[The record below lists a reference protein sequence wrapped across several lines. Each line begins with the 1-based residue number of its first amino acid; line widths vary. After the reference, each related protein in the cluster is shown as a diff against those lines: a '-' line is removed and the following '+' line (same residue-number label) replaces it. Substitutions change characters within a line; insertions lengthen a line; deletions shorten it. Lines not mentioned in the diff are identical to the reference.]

1 MDAVE
6 IAGGTLG
13 SLNFAAAAVVGSLLP
28 LCAEIDA
35 FIGINIGPL
44 TADLQAQF
52 HASLDFSLNA
62 TIGISNPFLSVQ
74 LALSAIVQLQA
85 ALQAALVLPSITIGI
100 NAGITAAASLA
111 AALEIK
117 LGLLNAAVKALLVL
131 KIGSVE
137 LAGLVAARLSAGPAV
152 LVEFGGAGAST
163 LAMNGA
169 DINTLFASG
178 LSLGGGISPFDT
190 SFGYILVT
198 KAPAAKAGLDFILRG
213 I

>member
-1 MDAVE
+1 MAAVE

-13 SLNFAAAAVVGSLLP
+13 SLNFAAAAVVGTLLP
-28 LCAEIDA
+28 LCAELDA
-35 FIGINIGPL
+35 FIGISLGPI

-62 TIGISNPFLSVQ
+62 SLGISNPFLSIQ
-74 LALSAIVQLQA
+74 LALSAIAQLQA
-85 ALQAALVLPSITIGI
+85 ALQASLALPTITIGI
-100 NAGITAAASLA
+100 NANITAAASLA

-131 KIGSVE
+131 KIGAVE
-137 LAGLVAARLSAGPAV
+137 LAGIVSAKLSAGPAV
-152 LVEFGGAGAST
+152 LVEFGSAGTST